1 MTIIRLSDKS
11 FVETDASIEE
21 ILQGLNRLPTTG
33 TMNSIRIKNTYGRYV
48 VLFVQHIIG
57 LE

>member
-1 MTIIRLSDKS
+1 MTTIRLSNGS
-11 FVETDASIEE
+11 YVVTDASIEE
-21 ILQGLNRLPTTG
+21 ILQELNKLPTTG
-33 TMNSIRIKNTYGRYV
+33 TMNSICIKNAYGKYV